1 ITQLEKINDKVFS
14 LNLDKYRAE
23 QKEIKAIIKKI
34 DEVNKPSSEMSLS
47 LIPVDEK
54 RLAQDADQ
62 LERRKLWAK
71 SLGKDIY
78 LKETVAIIKSLIN
91 QASFVKQ

>member
-1 ITQLEKINDKVFS
+1 
-14 LNLDKYRAE
+14 
-23 QKEIKAIIKKI
+23 
-34 DEVNKPSSEMSLS
+34 MSLS